1 MSRRK
6 GTPEWDRGGGWMQVK
21 PEWQDW
27 DKAEDKTVTPAE
39 LQEMWCPASGSSI
52 SIDMNHVL
60 PGLMF
65 RMEVGAKE
73 YKKLESGKVS
83 KRKPTFL
90 RSNIDLAGGIPKPG
104 SEYVSTG
111 GWNEKKT
118 WSSAVKLMVNE
129 IIPAYENAESE
140 SMCMWSVVHRP
151 GIDVSEL
158 PEGNE

>member
-1 MSRRK
+1 MSRKK

-27 DKAEDKTVTPAE
+27 DKAVDKTVTPAE

-52 SIDMNHVL
+52 AIDMDHVL
-60 PGLMF
+60 PGLVF

-90 RSNIDLAGGIPKPG
+90 RSNVELASGIPKPG
-104 SEYVSTG
+104 NKFIATG
-111 GWNEKKT
+111 GWCEKKT
-118 WSSAVKLMVNE
+118 WSSAVKLMLNE
-129 IIPAYENAESE
+129 IIPAYENAEGE
-140 SMCMWSVVHRP
+140 TMRMWSVVHGP
-151 GIDVSEL
+151 GTVMSEL
-158 PEGNE
+158 SEDRQ